1 MKTARRGR
9 PRSRSSTHRSGS
21 AGLSRNPTSRAPA
34 FDRGPAHV
42 DGPVLGS
49 RAPSPEPRA
58 PNTPDSRQR
67 VLAAATVEFA
77 LRGFAAATVD
87 RIAARARLNKAMIY
101 YHFHSKQALYS
112 SVLRAIFTTMGDG
125 LSAIAASDAAPAD
138 KLDRFVA
145 AFVTE
150 GQAHAH
156 VAPIMLREI
165 AEGGRRL
172 DEETY
177 DVMVRVVRTMAGIV
191 DEGRAAGQ
199 FRPVDP
205 ILLYLTTVWPI
216 VVYLATKPIRP
227 ALARVA
233 HFDVHRLDPERFIAH
248 LQMLNRHAVMPTTP
262 DARPTGD
269 LS

>member
-1 MKTARRGR
+1 MKTRPGR
-9 PRSRSSTHRSGS
+9 PRSRRKAT
-21 AGLSRNPTSRAPA
+21 PA
-34 FDRGPAHV
+34 
-42 DGPVLGS
+42 
-49 RAPSPEPRA
+49 
-58 PNTPDSRQR
+58 PDSRQR
-67 VLAAATVEFA
+67 ILDAATAEFA

-101 YHFHSKQALYS
+101 YHFHSKQALYTT
-112 SVLRAIFTTMGDG
+112 VLRSIFATMGDR
-125 LSAIAASDAAPAD
+125 LTAIASADAAPAD

-145 AFVTE
+145 AFVTQ

-177 DVMVRVVRTMAGIV
+177 TVMARVVRAMIGIV

-199 FRPVDP
+199 FGPVDP

-216 VVYLATKPIRP
+216 VVYLATTPIRP

-233 HFDVHRLDPERFIAH
+233 HFDVRRLDPERFIAH
-248 LQMLNRHAVMPTTP
+248 LQMLNRHAVMPTAR
-262 DARPTGD
+262 DARSTGEM
-269 LS
+269 S

>member
-1 MKTARRGR
+1 MKTARRPGR
-9 PRSRSSTHRSGS
+9 PKSRPAPRRGGKAALSPRSALARHPRPNAMPGS
-21 AGLSRNPTSRAPA
+21 DPT
-34 FDRGPAHV
+34 
-42 DGPVLGS
+42 
-49 RAPSPEPRA
+49 
-58 PNTPDSRQR
+58 PNPDSRQR
-67 VLAAATVEFA
+67 ILTAATVEFA
-77 LRGFAAATVD
+77 LRGFEGTTVD
-87 RIAARARLNKAMIY
+87 RISARARLNKAMIY
-101 YHFHSKQALYS
+101 YHFHSKKDLYS
-112 SVLRAIFTTMGDG
+112 TVLRSIFTTMGDG

-177 DVMVRVVRTMAGIV
+177 TVMVRVVRAMTGIIT
-191 DEGRAAGQ
+191 EGRAAGH
-199 FRPVDP
+199 FGPVDP

-216 VVYLATKPIRP
+216 VVYLATTPIRS

-233 HFDVHRLDPERFIAH
+233 QFDVGRLDPERFIAH
-248 LQMLNRHAVMPTTP
+248 LQMLNRHAVMPAVP
-262 DARPTGD
+262 DAGPTGE
-269 LS
+269 L

>member
-1 MKTARRGR
+1 MKTRRGR
-9 PRSRSSTHRSGS
+9 PPSRSPR
-21 AGLSRNPTSRAPA
+21 RATPA
-34 FDRGPAHV
+34 
-42 DGPVLGS
+42 
-49 RAPSPEPRA
+49 
-58 PNTPDSRQR
+58 PDSRQR
-67 VLAAATVEFA
+67 ILDAATAEFA
-77 LRGFAAATVD
+77 LRGFTAATVD

-112 SVLRAIFTTMGDG
+112 SVLRSIFTTMGDR
-125 LSAIAASDAAPAD
+125 LTAIASSEAAPAD

-145 AFVTE
+145 SFVTE

-177 DVMVRVVRTMAGIV
+177 GVMVRVVRAMTGII

-199 FRPVDP
+199 FGPVDP

-216 VVYLATKPIRP
+216 VVYLATTPIRP

-233 HFDVHRLDPERFIAH
+233 HFDVRRLDPERFIAH
-248 LQMLNRHAVMPTTP
+248 LQMLNRHAVMPTAP
-262 DARPTGD
+262 DARSTGET
-269 LS
+269 S

>member
-1 MKTARRGR
+1 MRTRPAHAPPLPHAPRTPRVPRPRRGR
-9 PRSRSSTHRSGS
+9 PRSR
-21 AGLSRNPTSRAPA
+21 
-34 FDRGPAHV
+34 GPAT
-42 DGPVLGS
+42 PV
-49 RAPSPEPRA
+49 
-58 PNTPDSRQR
+58 PDSRQR
-67 VLAAATVEFA
+67 ILDAAATEFA

-101 YHFHSKQALYS
+101 YHFHGKQALYS
-112 SVLRAIFTTMGDG
+112 AVLRSLFTTMGDR
-125 LSAIAASDAAPAD
+125 LTAIASSGGAPAD

-150 GQAHAH
+150 GQAHSH

-177 DVMVRVVRTMAGIV
+177 GVMVRVVRAMTGII
-191 DEGRAAGQ
+191 DEGRAIGQ
-199 FRPVDP
+199 FGPVDP

-216 VVYLATKPIRP
+216 VVYLATTPIRP

-233 HFDVHRLDPERFIAH
+233 RFDVRRLDPERFIAH
-248 LQMLNRHAVMPTTP
+248 LQMLNRHAVMPTPP
-262 DARPTGD
+262 DASSTGEM
-269 LS
+269 S

>member
-1 MKTARRGR
+1 MRTRLAHAPHPPRTPRVPRPRRGR
-9 PRSRSSTHRSGS
+9 PRS
-21 AGLSRNPTSRAPA
+21 SRKATPA
-34 FDRGPAHV
+34 
-42 DGPVLGS
+42 
-49 RAPSPEPRA
+49 
-58 PNTPDSRQR
+58 PDSRQR
-67 VLAAATVEFA
+67 ILTAATAEFA
-77 LRGFAAATVD
+77 LRGFTAATVD

-112 SVLRAIFTTMGDG
+112 SVLRSIFTTMGDR
-125 LSAIAASDAAPAD
+125 LTAIASSEAAPAD

-145 AFVTE
+145 SFVTE

-177 DVMVRVVRTMAGIV
+177 GVMVRVVRTMTGII

-199 FRPVDP
+199 FGPVDP

-216 VVYLATKPIRP
+216 VVYLATTPIRP

-233 HFDVHRLDPERFIAH
+233 HFDVRRLDPERFIAH
-248 LQMLNRHAVMPTTP
+248 LQMLNRHAVMPTAP
-262 DARPTGD
+262 DARSTGET
-269 LS
+269 S

>member
-1 MKTARRGR
+1 MRTRPAHAPQPPHAPRTPRVPRPRRGR
-9 PRSRSSTHRSGS
+9 PRTPRKAT
-21 AGLSRNPTSRAPA
+21 
-34 FDRGPAHV
+34 
-42 DGPVLGS
+42 PV
-49 RAPSPEPRA
+49 
-58 PNTPDSRQR
+58 PDSRQR
-67 VLAAATVEFA
+67 ILAAATTEFA

-112 SVLRAIFTTMGDG
+112 SVLRSIFTTMGDG
-125 LSAIAASDAAPAD
+125 LTAIAASDAKPAD

-145 AFVTE
+145 AFVTQ

-177 DVMVRVVRTMAGIV
+177 GVMVRVVRAMTGII

-199 FRPVDP
+199 FGPVDP

-216 VVYLATKPIRP
+216 VVYLATTPIRS

-233 HFDVHRLDPERFIAH
+233 RFDPDRLDPERFIAH
-248 LQMLNRHAVMPTTP
+248 LQMLNRHAVMPTPP
-262 DARPTGD
+262 DASSTGEM
-269 LS
+269 S

>member
-9 PRSRSSTHRSGS
+9 PKSKPNTPPTGNAAAGRRSPWARRPIPRREQGADFTPRPE
-21 AGLSRNPTSRAPA
+21 SRIPNPESRA
-34 FDRGPAHV
+34 
-42 DGPVLGS
+42 
-49 RAPSPEPRA
+49 
-58 PNTPDSRQR
+58 PDSRQR

-125 LSAIAASDAAPAD
+125 LSAIATSDAAPAD

-150 GQAHAH
+150 GQAHSH
-156 VAPIMLREI
+156 VAPIMLREL

-177 DVMVRVVRTMAGIV
+177 GVMVRVVRAMTGII

-199 FRPVDP
+199 FCPVDP

-216 VVYLATKPIRP
+216 VVYLATTPIRP

-248 LQMLNRHAVMPTTP
+248 LQMLNRHAVMPTSP
-262 DARPTGD
+262 DARPTGET
-269 LS
+269 S

>member
-1 MKTARRGR
+1 MKTRRGR
-9 PRSRSSTHRSGS
+9 PPSRSLR
-21 AGLSRNPTSRAPA
+21 RPAPA
-34 FDRGPAHV
+34 
-42 DGPVLGS
+42 
-49 RAPSPEPRA
+49 
-58 PNTPDSRQR
+58 PDSRER
-67 VLAAATVEFA
+67 ILAAATAEFA
-77 LRGFAAATVD
+77 LRGFAAATTD

-101 YHFHSKQALYS
+101 YHFHSKQDLYS
-112 SVLRAIFTTMGDG
+112 TVLRSIFTTMGDG
-125 LSAIAASDAAPAD
+125 LTAIASSDAAPAD

-177 DVMVRVVRTMAGIV
+177 GVMVRVVRAMSGII
-191 DEGRAAGQ
+191 DQGRASGQ
-199 FRPVDP
+199 FGPVDP

-216 VVYLATKPIRP
+216 VVYLATTPIRS

-233 HFDVHRLDPERFIAH
+233 RFDAGRLDPERFIAH
-248 LQMLNRHAVMPTTP
+248 LQMLNRHAVMPTAP
-262 DARPTGD
+262 DTRSTGEM
-269 LS
+269 S

>member
-1 MKTARRGR
+1 MKTARLER
-9 PRSRSSTHRSGS
+9 PRTTSPRRAS
-21 AGLSRNPTSRAPA
+21 PTPA
-34 FDRGPAHV
+34 
-42 DGPVLGS
+42 
-49 RAPSPEPRA
+49 
-58 PNTPDSRQR
+58 PDSRQR
-67 VLAAATVEFA
+67 ILAAATAEFA
-77 LRGFAAATVD
+77 LRGFEGTTVD

-101 YHFHSKQALYS
+101 YHFHSKKDLYRT
-112 SVLRAIFTTMGDG
+112 VLRDIFTTMGDG
-125 LSAIAASDAAPAD
+125 LAAIASSDAAPAD

-177 DVMVRVVRTMAGIV
+177 TVMVRVVRAMTGIV
-191 DEGRAAGQ
+191 TEGRATGQ
-199 FRPVDP
+199 FGPVDP

-216 VVYLATKPIRP
+216 VVYLATTPIRS

-233 HFDVHRLDPERFIAH
+233 QFDVGRLDPVRFIAH
-248 LQMLNRHAVMPTTP
+248 LQMLNRHAVMPASP
-262 DARPTGD
+262 AAKPTGEM
-269 LS
+269 S